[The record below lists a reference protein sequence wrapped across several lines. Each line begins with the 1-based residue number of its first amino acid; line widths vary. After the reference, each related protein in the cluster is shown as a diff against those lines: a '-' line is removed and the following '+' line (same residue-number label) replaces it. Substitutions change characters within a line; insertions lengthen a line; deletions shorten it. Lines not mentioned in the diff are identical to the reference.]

1 MSTDL
6 RAALDSVCCNSHRI
20 TSTTEPKP
28 DYPSATGPPMTY
40 ERRSTH
46 SSLKTLATPEPAPAL
61 DVSEQLLTDDEVGY
75 ALRTFGETITDI
87 GLRELERP
95 LNENDRAAA
104 AFAARHVLIY
114 VEKGRNHEH
123 GPTSGAGTLRLD
135 GCEGS

>member
-1 MSTDL
+1 ML
-6 RAALDSVCCNSHRI
+6 RDHGSIPHDILDELS
-20 TSTTEPKP
+20 
-28 DYPSATGPPMTY
+28 
-40 ERRSTH
+40 
-46 SSLKTLATPEPAPAL
+46 ATPEPTPAL

-114 VEKGRNHEH
+114 VEKKE
-123 GPTSGAGTLRLD
+123 PQP
-135 GCEGS
+135 